1 MLIFRSLLVLALA
14 LCLVLG
20 SPLAALEGAVRAV
33 DGDSLEV
40 GGEKIRLFGIDAPEL
55 NQRCDR
61 AGQSWRCGHWARG
74 VLADLV
80 AGQSLRCDRVDT
92 DRYGR
97 TVATCHAG
105 STDLAEAMARLG
117 AATAYRLYTSR
128 YVAAE
133 RAAKAEGLGIWA
145 ARMVTPEAHRQ
156 QTAPAPQAA
165 PGDCAIKGNIG
176 ASGKRIYHMPGQQD
190 YAATRIDPRK
200 GEAWFCSEA
209 EARAAGFRR
218 AAR

>member
-1 MLIFRSLLVLALA
+1 MLTFRSLPVLAFALLLSLA
-14 LCLVLG
+14 A
-20 SPLAALEGAVRAV
+20 PLAALEATVRVV
-33 DGDSLEV
+33 DGDSLQI
-40 GGEKIRLFGIDAPEL
+40 GEDKIRLFGIDAPEL

-61 AGQSWRCGHWARG
+61 AGQSWRCGQWARG

-80 AGQSLRCDRVDT
+80 AGQAIRCVQQDT

-97 TVATCHAG
+97 VVATCHAG
-105 STDLAEAMARLG
+105 NTDLAEAMVRQG
-117 AATAYRLYTSR
+117 AATAYLRYTTR
-128 YVAAE
+128 YQSAE
-133 RAAKAEGLGIWA
+133 RAARAEGRGLWV
-145 ARMVTPEAHRQ
+145 ARMVTPEVHRQ

-165 PGDCAIKGNIG
+165 PGSCAIKGNIG

-200 GEAWFCSEA
+200 GEAWFCTEA